1 MFLHLQVP
9 GFHAVVHQVR
19 TPALRGRP
27 VAVAVDAG
35 LQSPLF
41 ATSPEAR
48 LCHVAVG
55 MRTDEALRRCPR
67 LQVVTP
73 DPEAYRAAQRALAQV
88 CASVTARVG
97 GSAGRIDLDLA
108 CTEELW
114 RQRAGVARDDDPLAA
129 ARAVAL
135 LLRRRCTAELGF
147 EVFVGGG
154 GRLLIARLAAALAR
168 EPHLAQQGVMILGG
182 ADEAAATDLMPI
194 ALLADCDAH
203 IRDLLG
209 RCGIATIGQLR
220 ALPADELLGLV
231 GPGGARLYDVL
242 HGLREEMVPEV
253 TDSEPS
259 LSAACR
265 GGPGGVGPDGV
276 QGMLMVLARE
286 LAFQLRQRH
295 LGCTRLT
302 LDIGWCDARTS
313 NAAVELRYQTVADH
327 ALAAAAGGLFAQ
339 HARTG
344 TRVDRL
350 RLTASGLC
358 TAELQQE
365 WFPAMRPAAAESGP
379 GYDAAGTVTP
389 SSRSGRASA
398 VRKRQRR

>member
-19 TPALRGRP
+19 TPTLRGRP

-48 LCHVAVG
+48 LCHVVVG
-55 MRTDEALRRCPR
+55 MRTDEALRRCPH

-73 DPEAYRAAQRALAQV
+73 DAELYRTAQRALAQV
-88 CASVTARVG
+88 CAGVTARVG

-108 CTEELW
+108 GTEELW
-114 RQRAGVARDDDPLAA
+114 RQRAGIAVADDPLAA

-135 LLRRRCTAELGF
+135 MLRRRCATGLGV
-147 EVFVGGG
+147 EVFIGGG

-168 EPHLAQQGVMILGG
+168 EPQLAQEGVMVLGT
-182 ADEAAATDLMPI
+182 AEENAATDLMPI

-259 LSAACR
+259 LSAVCR
-265 GGPGGVGPDGV
+265 GGVGGAGPEGV
-276 QGMLMVLARE
+276 QGMLGVLARE
-286 LAFQLRQRH
+286 LAFQLHQRH

-313 NAAVELRYQTVADH
+313 GAGVDLRYQTAADH
-327 ALAAAAGGLFAQ
+327 ALATAAGELFAQ
-339 HARTG
+339 HARVG
-344 TRVDRL
+344 VRVDRL
-350 RLTASGLC
+350 RLTATGLC

-365 WFPAMRPAAAESGP
+365 WFPGTRPAAAEAGP
-379 GYDAAGTVTP
+379 GYDASARP
-389 SSRSGRASA
+389 SPPRRASA
-398 VRKRQRR
+398 AKRQRR

>member
-19 TPALRGRP
+19 SPALRGRP

-48 LCHVAVG
+48 LSHVAVG

-73 DPEAYRAAQRALAQV
+73 DPEMYRAAQRALAQV
-88 CASVTARVG
+88 CAGVTARVG
-97 GSAGRIDLDLA
+97 GSAGRIDLDLVG
-108 CTEELW
+108 TEELW
-114 RQRAGVARDDDPLAA
+114 RQRVGITMDDDPLAA

-135 LLRRRCTAELGF
+135 MLRRRCVAELGF
-147 EVFVGGG
+147 EVFIGGG

-168 EPHLAQQGVMILGG
+168 EPQFAQQGVMILGG
-182 ADEAAATDLMPI
+182 EEENAATDLMPI

-265 GGPGGVGPDGV
+265 GGAGGVGPDGV
-276 QGMLMVLARE
+276 QGMLVVLARE

-302 LDIGWCDARTS
+302 LDIGWCDARTTGAS
-313 NAAVELRYQTVADH
+313 VELRYQTVADH
-327 ALAAAAGGLFAQ
+327 ALACSAGDLFAQ
-339 HARTG
+339 HVRVG
-344 TRVDRL
+344 VRVDRL

-365 WFPAMRPAAAESGP
+365 WFPDVRVAAAEVGP
-379 GYDAAGTVTP
+379 GYDAAQTAKP
-389 SSRSGRASA
+389 SRSGRAST
-398 VRKRQRR
+398 VKRQPR